1 MGSAGDVLNIVVA
14 AVTGYISGGI
24 PGMVISVALAF
35 ASMALAPRPKKPDA
49 PNFSVTA
56 QDRKQNFRQPITARK
71 VVYGQI
77 QVGGPIVFLETS
89 AGDGVLNDSAIN
101 TYLHMVMVVASH
113 EIESFE
119 EFYVNGNLITPNM
132 LDANGNITA
141 TGGSEYYKAIDDN
154 TNYPYLRIQTA
165 TGTDTQLANADLIS
179 ESDGK
184 WTSNHTLSGMAY
196 IYFRFRFD
204 TNLYSG
210 VPSVKAVIKG
220 KKILDTRTGV
230 IAYSSNPAM
239 IIRDY
244 LTSDLG
250 MNVNAGVIDNSTV
263 VTAANICDED
273 VALSGGGTENRYEAH
288 GMYST
293 ESKPRE
299 ILNELLTSMSGV
311 MSYSNGFYK
320 IFAASTRTS
329 ILSINE
335 SDIVGELTV
344 QSRLSRRDTFNA
356 IKGTFISAESDWEE
370 TDYPALEVASF
381 IAEDNGETIYRDF
394 SLPFTTS
401 SAMAQRIA
409 KIQLYSAR
417 QPVHIQGVFKCT
429 CFIADINDVIKISNT
444 RYGWT
449 NKEFIVTSWGF
460 ATTPNGLLINMGLTE
475 YAASSYSW
483 STTEEQ
489 AMADAPNTN
498 LPSAFV
504 VQPPTNLNI
513 SETLFTTRDNAR
525 VASRMKITWVAAN
538 DVQVVE
544 YQTQYKLTS
553 DTVYISAGNTTA
565 TEAEVLDLPAGVYDI
580 RVRAVNILGK
590 ASDYVSTTFSLSG
603 LSAIPSNVTNLTLMT
618 GGGLGV
624 LTWTKS
630 TDLDVTIGGGVEIRW
645 TPATSGATWITSI
658 LVDDR
663 VAGSATT
670 KTLPLRQGTYL
681 AKFFDSSG
689 NYSATAAGV
698 VSENETI
705 LAYTNAGTITESPGF
720 AGTKTNTMVSSNKLQ
735 LTSSVQL
742 DDVANFDLIAD
753 FDFLGNVNTSGTYEF
768 ATKLD
773 KSSATRI
780 RLQASVT
787 SAIINILDKI
797 DSRAANI
804 DTWADFDGTGD
815 AAVCNVETYYASTND
830 DPASGGATWSA
841 WKLLQ
846 SNEAFA
852 RGFKFKAELSTNDTA
867 YNIQVSALS
876 VTNATI

>member
-1 MGSAGDVLNIVVA
+1 MGGGDILNIVVA

-35 ASMALAPRPKKPDA
+35 ASMALAPKPKKPDA

-71 VVYGQI
+71 VVYGEI
-77 QVGGPIVFLETS
+77 QVGGPIVFLETT
-89 AGDGVLNDSAIN
+89 AGNGDLNDSAIN
-101 TYLHMVMVVASH
+101 TYLHMVIVVASH
-113 EIESFE
+113 EITEFK

-132 LDANGNITA
+132 LDTNGNITA
-141 TGGSEYYKAIDDN
+141 TGDSEYFKEQDSN
-154 TNYPYLRIQTA
+154 TSYPYLRIQTA
-165 TGTDTQLANADLIS
+165 LGTDTQGANADLIS
-179 ESDGK
+179 ESGGK
-184 WTSNHTLSGMAY
+184 WTSAHTLSGMAY
-196 IYFRFRFD
+196 IYFRFRYD
-204 TNLYSG
+204 ANLWGG
-210 VPSVKAVIKG
+210 VPNVKAVIKG
-220 KKILDTRTGV
+220 KKILDTRTSQT
-230 IAYSSNPAM
+230 AFSSNPAM

-250 MNVNAGVIDNSTV
+250 LKVPAGKIDNNTV
-263 VTAANICDED
+263 VTAANICDESQS
-273 VALSGGGTENRYEAH
+273 LSGGGTENRYEAH
-288 GMYST
+288 GMIST

-311 MSYSNGFYK
+311 LSYSNGLYK
-320 IFAASTRTS
+320 VFAAGTGTS
-329 ILSINE
+329 VLSIDE

-381 IAEDNGETIYRDF
+381 IAEDNGATIYRDF

-401 SAMAQRIA
+401 SSMAQRIA
-409 KIQLYSAR
+409 KIQLYAAR

-429 CFIADINDVIKISNT
+429 CFIADINDIIKVSNT
-444 RYGWT
+444 RYGWS
-449 NKEFIVTSWGF
+449 NKEFRVTSWGF
-460 ATTPNGLLINMGLTE
+460 ATTPNGLLVNMGLTE

-483 STTEEQ
+483 STTEQQ

-504 VQPPTNLNI
+504 VLTPTNLQV
-513 SETLFTTRDNAR
+513 SENLFTTRDNAR

-538 DVQVVE
+538 DSQVDMYQVE
-544 YQTQYKLTS
+544 YKLSTDS
-553 DTVYISAGNTTA
+553 VFISAGNTVA
-565 TEAEVLDLPAGVYDI
+565 TEAEVLDLPAGVYNI
-580 RVRAVNILGK
+580 RVRAKNILGK
-590 ASDYVSTTFSLSG
+590 VSEYVATVFSLSG
-603 LSAIPSNVTNLTLMT
+603 LSAAPANVTNFTLIT

-624 LTWTKS
+624 LAWDKS

-645 TPATSGATWITSI
+645 TPATSSATWITSI
-658 LVDDR
+658 LVDGR
-663 VAGSATT
+663 VAGSATN
-670 KTLPLRQGTYL
+670 KTLPLRAGTYL

-689 NYSATAAGV
+689 NYSPTAVGV

-705 LAYTNAGTITESPGF
+705 LAYTNAATITESPNF
-720 AGTKTNTMVSSNKLQ
+720 TGTKTRTMVSSNKLQ
-735 LTSSVQL
+735 LTSSVDL

-753 FDFLGNVNTSGTYEF
+753 FDFLGNVNTTGIYEF

-773 KSSATRI
+773 KSSPTRI

-787 SAIINILDKI
+787 SAIVNILDLV

-830 DPASGGATWSA
+830 DPASGSATWSPY
-841 WKLLQ
+841 KLLQ

-876 VTNATI
+876 VTSTTI